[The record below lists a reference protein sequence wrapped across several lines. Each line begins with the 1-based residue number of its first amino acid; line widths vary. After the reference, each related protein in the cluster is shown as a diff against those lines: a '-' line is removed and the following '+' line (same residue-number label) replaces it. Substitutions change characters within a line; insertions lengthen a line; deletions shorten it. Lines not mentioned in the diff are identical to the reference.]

1 MALII
6 GPTCCRS
13 HDYLILYCVFRLDDV
28 ITRIQKG
35 WDSGGRTHSSWSS
48 AQAAAKRYVHKA
60 AVYMCIRCR
69 YAVKSYR
76 KICML

>member
-6 GPTCCRS
+6 GPTCSRS
-13 HDYLILYCVFRLDDV
+13 HDYSILCAFRLDDV
-28 ITRIQKG
+28 ITRVQKG
-35 WDSGGRTHSSWSS
+35 WDSGGRTHSRWSS
-48 AQAAAKRYVHKA
+48 AQAAAKRYVRKA
-60 AVYMCIRCR
+60 AEYMCIRCR